1 MSLHLLVQPH
11 LCLLYMAYCYIYPGP
26 FAFCFRWIPPAMT
39 LAGSSHQTA
48 AQRGGEAK
56 DKDKPLSDMQRD
68 R

>member
-1 MSLHLLVQPH
+1 MIPSIATLHGVAVTPVIAVITLEVALG
-11 LCLLYMAYCYIYPGP
+11 C
-26 FAFCFRWIPPAMT
+26 RWIPPAMT
-39 LAGSSHQTA
+39 LAGGHHQTA